1 MTFRG
6 LSEGKRVARRLVK
19 IMDRKWYYR
28 DKVMYEEWKQRTL
41 KLFRKTKVPCSCWMC
56 SYEKKMH
63 IPTRQEL
70 LAELREKEQLKEIN
84 TLEV

>member
-19 IMDRKWYYR
+19 ILERKWYYR
-28 DKVMYEEWKQRTL
+28 DKREWKQRTL

-63 IPTRQEL
+63 LPTRQEK
-70 LAELREKEQLKEIN
+70 RVMEKEREFLKEIN
-84 TLEV
+84 IIK

>member
-19 IMDRKWYYR
+19 IMERRWYYR
-28 DKVMYEEWKQRTL
+28 DKRMFEEWKQRTL

-63 IPTRQEL
+63 IPTRQEKR
-70 LAELREKEQLKEIN
+70 AMEKEREFLKEIN

>member
-1 MTFRG
+1 MR
-6 LSEGKRVARRLVK
+6 E
-19 IMDRKWYYR
+19 W
-28 DKVMYEEWKQRTL
+28 EERAL
-41 KLFRKTKVPCSCWMC
+41 RHYRKTKVPCSCWMC

-84 TLEV
+84 IIK

>member
-1 MTFRG
+1 MKV
-6 LSEGKRVARRLVK
+6 LKRKRQWEFNFFPENMRE
-19 IMDRKWYYR
+19 W
-28 DKVMYEEWKQRTL
+28 EERAL
-41 KLFRKTKVPCSCWMC
+41 RHYRKTKVPCSCWMC

-84 TLEV
+84 IIK